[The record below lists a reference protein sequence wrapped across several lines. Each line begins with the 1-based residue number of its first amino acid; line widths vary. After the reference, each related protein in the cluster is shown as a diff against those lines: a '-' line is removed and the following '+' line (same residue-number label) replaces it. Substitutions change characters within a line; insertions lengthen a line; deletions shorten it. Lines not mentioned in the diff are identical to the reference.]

1 MQGLS
6 AARTTPTGD
15 VRCHATAPTR
25 ARARAGRRSLG
36 WYCPESHTTFSLL
49 PECLAARF
57 PGELDEVEAV
67 VAHAERAPSLAAA
80 ADALRRDAV
89 ELPGAM
95 RWVGRRVRL
104 VHHVLRVVIGLL
116 PEPLA
121 RCVAEMGAVRTRLHT
136 ETALRALRTRR
147 EAQARLQH
155 LIELRGI
162 GLLTGEVGSGKTTV
176 CRNVAA
182 TLHPGRYR
190 VCYISLTT
198 GNVLDM
204 YTSIGWELGL
214 PTERSRAT
222 AYRAIR
228 AEITRLVCEAK
239 QLPVLVIDE
248 AQHLRNDVLE
258 DLRLL
263 TNFAMDAEHR
273 LCLLLVGLTE
283 LRRRLAMAV
292 HESLTQRLVVRHHLP
307 GLERNELDDYL
318 THRLRL
324 AGCEI
329 PLFEPPAVEALFQ
342 SARGLPRLVNRIAH
356 YALSAAALDNARTVN
371 PEHLQHA
378 VEELRL

>member
-1 MQGLS
+1 M
-6 AARTTPTGD
+6 
-15 VRCHATAPTR
+15 
-25 ARARAGRRSLG
+25 
-36 WYCPESHTTFSLL
+36 
-49 PECLAARF
+49 
-57 PGELDEVEAV
+57 
-67 VAHAERAPSLAAA
+67 
-80 ADALRRDAV
+80 
-89 ELPGAM
+89 
-95 RWVGRRVRL
+95 
-104 VHHVLRVVIGLL
+104 
-116 PEPLA
+116 
-121 RCVAEMGAVRTRLHT
+121 
-136 ETALRALRTRR
+136 
-147 EAQARLQH
+147 
-155 LIELRGI
+155 
-162 GLLTGEVGSGKTTV
+162 

-182 TLHPGRYR
+182 TLHPGQYR
-190 VCYISLTT
+190 VGYVSLTT

-204 YTSIGWELGL
+204 YKAIGWELGL

-228 AEITRLVCEAK
+228 AEITRLVCEAR

-263 TNFAMDAEHR
+263 TNFAMDAE
-273 LCLLLVGLTE
+273 

-292 HESLTQRLVVRHHLP
+292 HESLAQRLVVRHHLP
-307 GLERNELDDYL
+307 GLDRNELDEYL

-342 SARGLPRLVNRIAH
+342 AARGLPRLINRIAH

>member
-1 MQGLS
+1 MPDFLS
-6 AARTTPTGD
+6 AR
-15 VRCHATAPTR
+15 
-25 ARARAGRRSLG
+25 
-36 WYCPESHTTFSLL
+36 L
-49 PECLAARF
+49 P
-57 PGELDEVEAV
+57 GTLDELEAV
-67 VAHAERAPSLAAA
+67 VARAKRASSLLAAA
-80 ADALRRDAV
+80 N
-89 ELPGAM
+89 
-95 RWVGRRVRL
+95 
-104 VHHVLRVVIGLL
+104 
-116 PEPLA
+116 
-121 RCVAEMGAVRTRLHT
+121 
-136 ETALRALRTRR
+136 ALRT
-147 EAQARLQH
+147 
-155 LIELRGI
+155 
-162 GLLTGEVGSGKTTV
+162 KTTV

-190 VCYISLTT
+190 VCYVSLTT

-204 YTSIGWELGL
+204 YKSIGWELGL

-228 AEITRLVCEAK
+228 AEITRLVCEAR

-307 GLERNELDDYL
+307 GLDRSELDDYL

-342 SARGLPRLVNRIAH
+342 GARGLPRLINRIAH

-378 VEELRL
+378 VEELRP